1 MTYIP
6 KNKIQTN
13 LYTPG
18 DEYIISS
25 SGQNYIGYYHK
36 LYNGKF
42 FTGKTPNES
51 DIKELIVFVG
61 NKDLNPNGFNIFPTP
76 LVSYNPILPTEK
88 DYQVG
93 EFIRYFSIKRNQPIY
108 VEIDKDTYNNYQTRN
123 PQVPWKSHKAFS
135 LIWKLTG
142 DVNQVA
148 QVNKNITELTE
159 AQENIFGLGLYLKEN
174 WIQYYKKS

>member
-13 LYTPG
+13 LYTSG
-18 DEYIISS
+18 GEFVYLDSS
-25 SGQNYIGYYHK
+25 LDYVGPYYK
-36 LYNGKF
+36 LYNGTY
-42 FTGKTPNES
+42 FTGETPNVS
-51 DIKELIVFVG
+51 DKKEIIPISATIDNEVSPV
-61 NKDLNPNGFNIFPTP
+61 NPAP
-76 LVSYNPILPTEK
+76 LYNPILPTAQ

-93 EFIRYFSIKRNQPIY
+93 EFIRYFSVKRNQPIY
-108 VEIDKDTYNNYQTRN
+108 TEIDKTTYGKFKSRDS
-123 PQVPWKSHKAFS
+123 QVSWKLYKVFS

-159 AQENIFGLGLYLKEN
+159 TQEQIFGLGLYLKEN

>member
-1 MTYIP
+1 MAYIP

-13 LYTPG
+13 LYTSG
-18 DEYIISS
+18 GEFVYLDSS
-25 SGQNYIGYYHK
+25 LDYVGPYYK
-36 LYNGKF
+36 LYNGTY
-42 FTGKTPNES
+42 FTGETPNIS
-51 DIKELIVFVG
+51 NKKEIIPISATIDNEVSPV
-61 NKDLNPNGFNIFPTP
+61 NPAP
-76 LVSYNPILPTEK
+76 SYNPILPTTQ

-93 EFIRYFSIKRNQPIY
+93 EFVRYFSVKRNQPIY
-108 VEIDKDTYNNYQTRN
+108 TEIDKTTYGKFKSRDS
-123 PQVPWKSHKAFS
+123 QVSWKLYKVFS

-159 AQENIFGLGLYLKEN
+159 TQEQIFGLGLYLKEN